1 MVDWLFEGIGESMKL
16 NKSYSGYLEK
26 YNPYSPDFAQI
37 KVGHPGDEVELINS
51 WTDKGTTWHLVR
63 VSGAVGWLLESETST
78 ENFSNAD

>member
-1 MVDWLFEGIGESMKL
+1 MGGEVRSMRL
-16 NKSYSGYLEK
+16 SESYSGYLEK
-26 YNPYSPDFAQI
+26 FNPYSSDFAQI

-78 ENFSNAD
+78 ENFPNAV